1 MDVSTVSI
9 IIAIVGC
16 LVGLAGWLRNNRA
29 DSGKQKA
36 TESEIKTTLDFMSND
51 LKEVKV
57 DIRAFNRDL
66 QEVRQIAVTAQSEA
80 KRAND
85 RINRLTDEND

>member
-36 TESEIKTTLDFMSND
+36 T
-51 LKEVKV
+51 
-57 DIRAFNRDL
+57 
-66 QEVRQIAVTAQSEA
+66 
-80 KRAND
+80 
-85 RINRLTDEND
+85 